1 MASVSW
7 ARYLLAAAVVVV
19 AVLLSPA
26 SSQGFSN
33 TLKSITNPGFPCGQ
47 PYGRNGE
54 PPSRRRVSCQII
66 FPNERNYN
74 FYFNLVMGRAKPDTR
89 DNQKPPTKDISD
101 AICGASPISEH
112 FLVTAAHC
120 IDDKTKSVSAITLG
134 DIDLATDN
142 ERNSRPADYEIE
154 VIFAHPE
161 YEFAGSLQRHR
172 AAQDETPIQFNEV
185 VFPYCVS
192 DSPLAPGTVVT
203 ASGFGL
209 YNATSQPDH
218 LLEANLTVLA
228 QAACEATYLR
238 EGIEDSLRIRY
249 PKLLKGSDII
259 CAIDDVSD
267 ACQGDSGGPM
277 YLRKGG
283 KQYLGGI
290 VSGGASCRGNFK
302 SVLPGLYLSLAKHID
317 FINDSIFTP
326 RI

>member
-1 MASVSW
+1 MP
-7 ARYLLAAAVVVV
+7 AA
-19 AVLLSPA
+19 
-26 SSQGFSN
+26 
-33 TLKSITNPGFPCGQ
+33 CGQ

-54 PPSRRRVSCQII
+54 PPSRRRVSRQII
-66 FPNERNYN
+66 FPDERNYN

-89 DNQKPPTKDISD
+89 DNQKPPTKDASEEERF
-101 AICGASPISEH
+101 CSASPISEH

-120 IDDKTKSVSAITLG
+120 VFDETRPVSAITLG

-161 YEFAGSLQRHR
+161 YDPDSQVRYNDIALLRTR
-172 AAQDETPIQFNEV
+172 LPIQFNEV

-218 LLEANLTVLA
+218 LLEANFTVLA
-228 QAACEATYLR
+228 QAGVRGHLPARGPRGFAQNQVPENA
-238 EGIEDSLRIRY
+238 EGKRKSSV
-249 PKLLKGSDII
+249 G
-259 CAIDDVSD
+259 IDDVSD

-317 FINDSIFTP
+317 FINDSIFPP

>member
-1 MASVSW
+1 MP
-7 ARYLLAAAVVVV
+7 AA
-19 AVLLSPA
+19 
-26 SSQGFSN
+26 
-33 TLKSITNPGFPCGQ
+33 CGQ

-54 PPSRRRVSCQII
+54 PPSRRRVSRQII
-66 FPNERNYN
+66 FPDERNYN

-89 DNQKPPTKDISD
+89 DNQKPPTKDASEEERF
-101 AICGASPISEH
+101 CSASPISEH

-120 IDDKTKSVSAITLG
+120 VFDETRPVSAITLG

-161 YEFAGSLQRHR
+161 YDPDSQVRYNDIALLRTR
-172 AAQDETPIQFNEV
+172 LPIQFNEV

-218 LLEANLTVLA
+218 LLEANFTVLA

-238 EGIEDSLRIRY
+238 EGLEDSLRIRY

-267 ACQGDSGGPM
+267 ACQGDSGGPL

-317 FINDSIFTP
+317 FINDSIFPP